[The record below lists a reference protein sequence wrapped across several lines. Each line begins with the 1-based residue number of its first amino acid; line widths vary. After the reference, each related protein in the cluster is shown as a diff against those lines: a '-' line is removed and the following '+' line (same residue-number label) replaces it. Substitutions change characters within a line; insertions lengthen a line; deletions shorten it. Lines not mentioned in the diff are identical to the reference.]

1 MDLLKPRVV
10 HVDGDSDSLAKMKKI
25 FIETDEVEY
34 LEGFTDP
41 DIAVS
46 YIVENL
52 PEIVFIDIQFPE
64 HNGIEIALAM
74 RDLPVSFVFLCGDP
88 GYAMEAFQVS
98 PVTFLLKFPSVMKVK
113 DTLELWKRN
122 NPLHKL
128 DRTVKF
134 IASKALDRSEGVKIQ
149 KRIILHTLHSIQI
162 IDLSRL
168 MTIEAKLNYTLFNL
182 SDQNTITSSKNLKV
196 YEDMLKDHPDFIRI
210 SRSCIVNKGH
220 IRKIKKTDHRKTMVI
235 LDNGKEILLTG
246 LHKEELLQKLIS

>member
-10 HVDGDSDSLAKMKKI
+10 HVDGDPGSLAKMKKI
-25 FIETDEVEY
+25 FSSIDEVEY

-41 DIAVS
+41 EIAIR

-52 PEIVFIDIQFPE
+52 PEIVFMDIQFPK

-98 PVTFLLKFPSVMKVK
+98 PVTFLLKFPNVMKVK
-113 DTLELWKRN
+113 NTLELWKRN
-122 NPLHKL
+122 NPIHKIE
-128 DRTVKF
+128 RTVKF

-220 IRKIKKTDHRKTMVI
+220 IREIKKMDHRKTMVI
-235 LDNGKEILLTG
+235 LDSGKEVLLSG
-246 LHKEELLQKLIS
+246 LQKEALMNKLIS